1 MKEIEDIISSYK
13 KALQANKKT
22 ALATVV
28 HVEGSSYRRPGA
40 RMLVTEDGELTGA
53 ISGGCLEGDALRKA
67 LLAITQQQNKLV
79 TYDSMDEEDNNIGI
93 QLGCNGIVHIL
104 FEPINP
110 AKENNPIA
118 LLEKLSTQTNVSVLI
133 TLFSLDNSLQQIGTC
148 LLAAVNN
155 NYGNINDQSLKN
167 KIENDIATV
176 FENNTSL
183 IKDYPVSGNKK
194 LSAFIE
200 LVKPPVELI
209 IAGAGN
215 DAFPLVQIA
224 SVLGW
229 HVTVVDGRK
238 THANTKRFL
247 AVKEIIVAKPAEA
260 LQQIS
265 IHEQTVVVLMSHNYN
280 YDLGMLRLLINTD
293 FNYIGV
299 LGPKKKLEKMLNELT
314 QEGIDITETQRQKI
328 YGPVGLDIGAETAEE
343 IALSIITEIKAVQA
357 KKDGATLRNKKG
369 FIHEHNNVVHSTPQV
384 SGRYVY
390 CWRLAVHQEWPSQKC
405 CYYLMAKHYS
415 SM

>member
-155 NYGNINDQSLKN
+155 DYGNINDQSLKS

-369 FIHEHNNVVHSTPQV
+369 FIHEHNNVVHSIPQL
-384 SGRYVY
+384 S
-390 CWRLAVHQEWPSQKC
+390 
-405 CYYLMAKHYS
+405 
-415 SM
+415 

>member
-1 MKEIEDIISSYK
+1 MKEIEDIINAYK
-13 KALQANKKT
+13 KAQQANKKT

-28 HVEGSSYRRPGA
+28 HVEGSSYRRSGA
-40 RMLVTEDGELTGA
+40 RMLITEDGELTGA

-110 AKENNPIA
+110 AKENNPIT
-118 LLEKLSTQTNVSVLI
+118 LLEKLSTQTNVSVLV

-155 NYGNINDQSLKN
+155 NYGNINDQSLKS
-167 KIENDIATV
+167 KIEKDIATV
-176 FENNTSL
+176 FENNSSL
-183 IKDYPVSGNKK
+183 IKNYQVNGNKK

-215 DAFPLVQIA
+215 DAFPLAQIA

-229 HVTVVDGRK
+229 RVTVVDGRK
-238 THANTKRFL
+238 THANTKRFST
-247 AVKEIIVAKPAEA
+247 VKQIIVAKPAEA

-265 IHEQTVVVLMSHNYN
+265 INEQTIIVLMSHNYN

-293 FNYIGV
+293 CNYIGV
-299 LGPKKKLEKMLNELT
+299 LGPKTKLEKMLNELM
-314 QEGIDITETQRQKI
+314 QDGINITEVQRQKI

-343 IALSIITEIKAVQA
+343 IALAIMTEIKAVLA
-357 KKDGATLRNKKG
+357 KKDGATLRDKKG
-369 FIHEHNNVVHSTPQV
+369 FIHEHNNLVHSI
-384 SGRYVY
+384 
-390 CWRLAVHQEWPSQKC
+390 SQ
-405 CYYLMAKHYS
+405 LT
-415 SM
+415 